1 MDVSPAHF
9 FDTVNSYQRTE
20 ALKTGI
26 EIGLFTAIAEGNT
39 TPDAVA
45 KRCEIAEKASRVLCD
60 YLVVIG
66 FLSKN
71 DGKYGLT
78 QESAVFLDRRSPA
91 YLGRVTEFL
100 LDPLLRSGF
109 GNLTEA
115 VRKGG
120 TALKDDGTVGVE
132 NPVWVTFAQAMSNLM
147 AMPAQIIAQLVP
159 TDTGR
164 EVKVLDIAAGHGLFG
179 INFAQKNPKVKV
191 TGLDWPSV
199 LEVAK
204 GNAAAAG
211 VSGQYSTVPGSAFD
225 VDFGTGYDVVLLTNF
240 LHHFDVPTN
249 EKLLRKVHAA
259 LADGGRAVT
268 LEFVPNSDR
277 VTPPGAAAF
286 ALIML
291 GSTPS
296 GDAYTFEDL
305 DGMFK
310 RSGFARSEI
319 HPVIP
324 DMSSVVVSY
333 K

>member
-1 MDVSPAHF
+1 MDVSPAHL
-9 FDTVNSYQRTE
+9 FDTLNSYQRTE
-20 ALKTGI
+20 ALKTAI

-45 KRCEIAEKASRVLCD
+45 KRCEVAERGARVLCD

-66 FLSKN
+66 LLTKN
-71 DGKYGLT
+71 EGKYGLT
-78 QESAVFLDRRSPA
+78 KDSAVFLDRRSPA
-91 YLGRVTEFL
+91 YLGRVSQFL
-100 LDPLLRSGF
+100 LDPLIRSGF
-109 GNLTEA
+109 DNLTEA

-120 TALKDDGTVGVE
+120 TALKDSGTVGVE
-132 NPVWVTFAQAMSNLM
+132 NPVWVTFAQEMAGLM

-179 INFAQKNPKVKV
+179 INFAQKNPRVKV
-191 TGLDWPSV
+191 TAQDWPSV

-211 VSGQYSTVPGSAFD
+211 VSNQYSTLPGSAFD
-225 VDFGTGYDVVLLTNF
+225 VDLGTGYDVVLLTNF

-268 LEFVPNSDR
+268 LEFVPNADR
-277 VTPPGAAAF
+277 VTPPGAASF

-310 RSGFARSEI
+310 RTGFARSEM